1 MCIFLLPFQTTQN
14 KECLKEHISKIIS
27 QNEAILEVVAPALQK
42 KYHKITGISRGYMAN
57 ESASSKLAIA
67 LLKQREE
74 NNAALATTLAT
85 TPATPLAIKPV
96 QQQPST
102 STSSSPVP
110 GPSGHQQQR
119 RPLQTLKQHA
129 QQVIH
134 TQVSAQQQQQQ
145 HHQTSTSSPLNLS
158 KLSIDVL
165 TKTHPQNPERSIIK
179 DLLLNSRGLAV
190 PSGGEGEDAVY
201 TCPLCRINF
210 RSADN
215 LQYHTQNYCQGQP
228 HSLNGSPQSAPIS
241 PVGSPSHKYFRSNS
255 FNVNLPEKYNPNT
268 LAKLASS
275 LLNHPHKTPPSLAK
289 LAQTQI
295 KPIRL
300 KPENIVINTDT
311 CPAPLPIE
319 PKPGCSPSQ
328 TVSAQCVQI
337 TKLIE
342 VDTPLPSPGPL
353 LGKTRLVDSFQ
364 QAVDRKTEEAIV
376 SHFPENDAVYQ
387 KHRVETGDAHNK
399 QSFKP
404 TGKRNRTNDIYA
416 PSTSSRIYPELSSN
430 RGILNQRMCGGD
442 MKIVDRRDESF
453 RPENDLYLN
462 MSPNTMRNQRMCGG
476 DFKVVERREEVRT
489 EPRFGSSGG
498 SIVTISPS
506 PSPVH
511 QPYTDTHNIHMPLGF
526 HSGGGSI
533 IDTHNQKDQHSAKP
547 LINQPTPQFVFPP
560 INSITAFN
568 PLTLPPVAMNPG
580 QTMQI
585 LHAGKLIPFVPGMP
599 GPNSYMPPKPDGI
612 SLKPLHRGPSPNRRM
627 IPSPLS
633 LPPTLTSTTTATT
646 HPISQKQ
653 TPLTPRNIP
662 TIRVAD
668 VDNLKSQSRKQ
679 PPTKNGYHQPPG
691 NFQSPSAHWSPAK
704 KKFNFYRIADNLS
717 PRRPDTANSS
727 ESEHRYFD
735 FEKSGILIRTQDVQP
750 QQISPLHVDVSTFA
764 TDESQP
770 EQQTPLLSTKKPT
783 NKFLRPSSLPLKPG
797 TFTPKH
803 HHGITP
809 NANTLPLISP
819 ETPRP
824 SKNCVQL
831 YLNGHAYTYLGL
843 KCSTKTFYCTVNRP
857 QPVHFT
863 NQHKLSIYSNW
874 QICAESNPH
883 PMGLSPKVAM
893 ALYDSRQSPMKVSIA
908 KMGPTCIMLHS
919 QSLLIVTTVND
930 KSGLDGGKEVD
941 EYRNKSQQLYATN
954 SRLAASGSSGS
965 SGTGEAP
972 LPGGY
977 ESTEDYT
984 YVRGRGRGKYV
995 CSECGIRCKKPS
1007 MLKKHIRTHTDVRP
1021 YTCSHCSF
1029 SFKTKG
1035 NLTKHMKSKAHY
1047 KKCKELGLNPLPMSM
1062 EDDGLD
1068 DDMEGDSMT
1077 SGDQTS
1083 TMPGDS
1089 DSDDMSDGDDGGN
1102 ESSGKFEVTYYLKQK
1117 PC

>member
-1 MCIFLLPFQTTQN
+1 M
-14 KECLKEHISKIIS
+14 EG
-27 QNEAILEVVAPALQK
+27 VAPALQK
-42 KYHKITGISRGYMAN
+42 KYHKITGISRGYVAN
-57 ESASSKLAIA
+57 ESTSSKLAVA
-67 LLKQREE
+67 LHKQRDE
-74 NNAALATTLAT
+74 NNAAVQTNLQS
-85 TPATPLAIKPV
+85 TPASSPSSANIKT
-96 QQQPST
+96 QQPHV
-102 STSSSPVP
+102 SSSPVA

-119 RPLQTLKQHA
+119 RSLQTLKQHA
-129 QQVIH
+129 QQVIQTH
-134 TQVSAQQQQQQ
+134 VSSVAAQQLVQQ
-145 HHQTSTSSPLNLS
+145 TTTSSPLNLS

-165 TKTHPQNPERSIIK
+165 TNTHPQNPERSIIK

-190 PSGGEGEDAVY
+190 PSGGEGDDAVY
-201 TCPLCRINF
+201 TCPLCRITF

-228 HSLNGSPQSAPIS
+228 NSRNGSPQSAPIS

-255 FNVNLPEKYNPNT
+255 FNINLPEKYNPNT

-275 LLNHPHKTPPSLAK
+275 TLKHPSKTPPSLAK

-295 KPIRL
+295 RPSRF
-300 KPENIVINTDT
+300 KPENIVINTNT
-311 CPAPLPIE
+311 CPAPLPL
-319 PKPGCSPSQ
+319 PVDPHKPSCSNSNP

-342 VDTPLPSPGPL
+342 VDAPLPSPGPL

-364 QAVDRKTEEAIV
+364 QADDRRTEEAIV
-376 SHFPENDAVYQ
+376 SHFPENDTIYQ
-387 KHRVETGDAHNK
+387 KHRSLDIDTIDDSNHSFRPTNNK
-399 QSFKP
+399 RP
-404 TGKRNRTNDIYA
+404 RIADTYA
-416 PSTSSRIYPELSSN
+416 PSTSRHVFTDIPN
-430 RGILNQRMCGGD
+430 GTHNHPRMSGGD
-442 MKIVDRRDESF
+442 VKIVERRDD
-453 RPENDLYLN
+453 PY
-462 MSPNTMRNQRMCGG
+462 SPNTVRQQQMSGG
-476 DFKVVERREEVRT
+476 EFTIVERRN
-489 EPRFGSSGG
+489 EPRNEPRLGSSGG
-498 SIVTISPS
+498 SIVPIASS
-506 PSPVH
+506 SAQSPVMQIYSDAMAH
-511 QPYTDTHNIHMPLGF
+511 
-526 HSGGGSI
+526 
-533 IDTHNQKDQHSAKP
+533 HSAGTLHSIKEQHAALKP
-547 LINQPTPQFVFPP
+547 VPHFVFPP
-560 INSITAFN
+560 INPITAFN
-568 PLTLPPVAMNPG
+568 PLTLPPLSHNPG

-585 LHAGKLIPFVPGMP
+585 LHGGKLIPFVPGMP
-599 GPNSYMPPKPDGI
+599 GPNSYLPSKADNLVPKPI
-612 SLKPLHRGPSPNRRM
+612 PRGLSPNRRM
-627 IPSPLS
+627 VPSPLS
-633 LPPTLTSTTTATT
+633 LPPTIPKSPSPTINSSA
-646 HPISQKQ
+646 KQ

-662 TIRVAD
+662 IIRVAD
-668 VDNLKSQSRKQ
+668 VDNLKAQSRKVHT
-679 PPTKNGYHQPPG
+679 TKNGFHQQSTG
-691 NFQSPSAHWSPAK
+691 GFQLPNAQFSPAK
-704 KKFNFYRIADNLS
+704 KKFNFTRIADNLS
-717 PRRPDTANSS
+717 PRKPILTDATA
-727 ESEHRYFD
+727 EPEHRYFD
-735 FEKSGILIRTQDVQP
+735 FEKPGMLLRVQDVQP
-750 QQISPLHVDVSTFA
+750 QQISPLHIDVSS
-764 TDESQP
+764 DEPQSDQQSQL
-770 EQQTPLLSTKKPT
+770 LLSTTTHKKT
-783 NKFLRPSSLPLKPG
+783 TKFLRPSSLPLKPG

-809 NANTLPLISP
+809 TANTLPLISP

-893 ALYDSRQSPMKVSIA
+893 ALYDSRQSQMKVSVA

-919 QSLLIVTTVND
+919 QSLLIATTGNE
-930 KSGLDGGKEVD
+930 KSEGGKEME
-941 EYRNKSQQLYATN
+941 EYRNQSQQLYATN

-965 SGTGEAP
+965 NGEP
-972 LPGGY
+972 PFPGGY

-1062 EDDGLD
+1062 DEDGLD

-1083 TMPGDS
+1083 TMQGDS

-1102 ESSGKFEVTYYLKQK
+1102 ESSGKLTKLHCRLTCLIKYCNIFRYRRL
-1117 PC
+1117 PLPHSRA

>member
-1 MCIFLLPFQTTQN
+1 
-14 KECLKEHISKIIS
+14 
-27 QNEAILEVVAPALQK
+27 
-42 KYHKITGISRGYMAN
+42 MAN
-57 ESASSKLAIA
+57 ENTTSSKLAIA
-67 LLKQREE
+67 LHKQREE
-74 NNAALATTLAT
+74 NNAAAAQAAIFSSAP
-85 TPATPLAIKPV
+85 TPSPIQANTKPPQQSQAAPLPV
-96 QQQPST
+96 A
-102 STSSSPVP
+102 

-119 RPLQTLKQHA
+119 RSLQTLKQHA

-134 TQVSAQQQQQQ
+134 THVSSVAAQQQILQQQ
-145 HHQTSTSSPLNLS
+145 TSSTSSPLNLS
-158 KLSIDVL
+158 RLSIDVL
-165 TKTHPQNPERSIIK
+165 TNTHPQNPERSIIK

-190 PSGGEGEDAVY
+190 PSGGEGEDAIY
-201 TCPLCRINF
+201 TCPLCRITF

-215 LQYHTQNYCQGQP
+215 LQYHTQNYCQGQL
-228 HSLNGSPQSAPIS
+228 HSRNGSPQSAPIS

-255 FNVNLPEKYNPNT
+255 FSLNLPEKFNPNT

-275 LLNHPHKTPPSLAK
+275 TLRHPSKTPPSLAK

-295 KPIRL
+295 RPTRFKPD
-300 KPENIVINTDT
+300 NIVINTNT
-311 CPAPLPIE
+311 CPAPLPLD
-319 PKPGCSPSQ
+319 PHKPSGSSNP
-328 TVSAQCVQI
+328 TVSEQCVQI

-342 VDTPLPSPGPL
+342 IDAPLPSPGPL

-364 QAVDRKTEEAIV
+364 QADDRKTEEAII
-376 SHFPENDAVYQ
+376 SHFPENDSVYQ
-387 KHRVETGDAHNK
+387 KHRSDIETHDDTNH
-399 QSFKP
+399 SFRP
-404 TGKRNRTNDIYA
+404 STSKRPRINDGYA
-416 PSTSSRIYPELSSN
+416 PSTSKQMFTEMPN
-430 RGILNQRMCGGD
+430 GMHNHPRMSGGD
-442 MKIVDRRDESF
+442 VKIVERRDDPYSI
-453 RPENDLYLN
+453 
-462 MSPNTMRNQRMCGG
+462 MSPNTIRQQQMSGG
-476 DFKVVERREEVRT
+476 EFTIVERRNEPRT

-498 SIVTISPS
+498 SIVPIAPS
-506 PSPVH
+506 PGQSPVM
-511 QPYTDTHNIHMPLGF
+511 QSYSEAMHNIQMGH
-526 HSGGGSI
+526 HSGGSI
-533 IDTHNQKDQHSAKP
+533 HTIKEQQSASKP
-547 LINQPTPQFVFPP
+547 VPHFVFPP
-560 INSITAFN
+560 INTITAFN
-568 PLTLPPVAMNPG
+568 PLTLPPLALNPG

-585 LHAGKLIPFVPGMP
+585 LHGGKLIPFVPGMP
-599 GPNSYMPPKPDGI
+599 GPNSYLPPKAD
-612 SLKPLHRGPSPNRRM
+612 SLTPKPIHRGISPNRRM
-627 IPSPLS
+627 VPSPLS
-633 LPPTLTSTTTATT
+633 LPPT
-646 HPISQKQ
+646 ISKSPSPTINSAAKQ
-653 TPLTPRNIP
+653 SPLTPRNIP
-662 TIRVAD
+662 IIRVAD
-668 VDNLKSQSRKQ
+668 VDNLKPLSRKLQ
-679 PPTKNGYHQPPG
+679 TTKNGFHQPTIG
-691 NFQSPSAHWSPAK
+691 GFQPPSAQFSPAK
-704 KKFNFYRIADNLS
+704 KKFNFSRMADNLS
-717 PRRPDTANSS
+717 PRKPSVTEPTA

-735 FEKSGILIRTQDVQP
+735 FEKPGMLLRVQDVQH
-750 QQISPLHVDVSTFA
+750 QQISPLHIDISS
-764 TDESQP
+764 DDPPSDQHSH
-770 EQQTPLLSTKKPT
+770 QPLLSASSTTPKKT
-783 NKFLRPSSLPLKPG
+783 TKFLRPSSLPLKPG

-809 NANTLPLISP
+809 TANTLPLISP

-883 PMGLSPKVAM
+883 PMGLSPKTAM
-893 ALYDSRQSPMKVSIA
+893 ALYDSRQSQMKVSVA

-919 QSLLIVTTVND
+919 QSLLIATTGNE
-930 KSGLDGGKEVD
+930 KSEGGNEVE
-941 EYRNKSQQLYATN
+941 EYRNQSQQLYATN

-965 SGTGEAP
+965 SGEAP
-972 LPGGY
+972 FPGGY

-1047 KKCKELGLNPLPMSM
+1047 KKCKELGLNPLPMSVD
-1062 EDDGLD
+1062 DDGLD

-1102 ESSGKFEVTYYLKQK
+1102 ESSGKFVD
-1117 PC
+1117 